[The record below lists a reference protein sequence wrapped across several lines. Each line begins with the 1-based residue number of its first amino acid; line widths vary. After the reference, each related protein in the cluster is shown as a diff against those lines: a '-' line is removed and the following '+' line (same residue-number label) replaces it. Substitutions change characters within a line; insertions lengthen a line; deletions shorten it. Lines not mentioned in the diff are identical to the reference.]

1 LVATTTA
8 AAPIA
13 APTATAVATAIAAG
27 GSGSATT
34 TATTAGFGLIDAKG
48 ATHKFCA
55 LEGLNGALLGGVIG
69 HFHKGKAPFAT
80 GVPLQGEGTVAHFA
94 KGGEQFNDVLLFRT
108 EGEVADK
115 NAHWP

>member
-1 LVATTTA
+1 MVATTATA
-8 AAPIA
+8 AIA
-13 APTATAVATAIAAG
+13 AATTTAVATAIAAG
-27 GSGSATT
+27 GSGTAATT
-34 TATTAGFGLIDAKG
+34 TAATAGFGLIDAEG
-48 ATHKFCA
+48 AAHQFCA

-94 KGGEQFNDVLLFRT
+94 EGGEQFNDVLLFRT